1 MKVEGF
7 MSSSVNLMIEKIITF
22 KRREERGVSLIVL

>member
-7 MSSSVNLMIEKIITF
+7 MSSSINLMIEKIITF
-22 KRREERGVSLIVL
+22 KRREEKREA

>member
-22 KRREERGVSLIVL
+22 KRREEKREV

>member
-22 KRREERGVSLIVL
+22 KRREEKREA